1 LGNIQSEKT
10 GSTLVG
16 SATWAKFLSVL
27 DTVSRLL
34 FWASVTACARFEPAA
49 TLPSTLPPCAL
60 ARRRTQNG
68 AGKDKIDSEFTQAKS
83 ELIRL
88 RIEEKRKTPISTEV
102 RRKLGRIADTADAV
116 DYITFCNLANLDAA
130 IPGLLLD
137 VIEVQLKFVGK
148 GFAPDITDAPALIEE
163 LHRPFRNFCKEQR
176 RH

>member
-1 LGNIQSEKT
+1 L
-10 GSTLVG
+10 
-16 SATWAKFLSVL
+16 L
-27 DTVSRLL
+27 DGAPR
-34 FWASVTACARFEPAA
+34 TA
-49 TLPSTLPPCAL
+49 L
-60 ARRRTQNG
+60 
-68 AGKDKIDSEFTQAKS
+68 GKDKIDSEFTQANS

-116 DYITFCNLANLDAA
+116 DSITFCNLANLDAA

-148 GFAPDITDAPALIEE
+148 GFAPDMFTDAPALIEE
-163 LHRPFRNFCKEQR
+163 LHRPFHNFCKEQR